1 MTFYIRE
8 DSVAFT
14 DPKDDPNGGA
24 MTFDDFLRAE
34 LSALT
39 RFAGA
44 LAADRHLAEDVLSD
58 ALLKVATRWRRIS
71 ALDDPAAYV
80 RRVVVTTYLSDRR
93 KARRRRTVPAADV
106 PPFERPGPDASVTVI
121 ARDEV
126 AGLLAELPGQQRA
139 AIVLRYLFDETDEHI
154 AQALGC
160 SPSTVRSHLFHARA
174 ALRLTAS
181 VRADKE

>member
-1 MTFYIRE
+1 M
-8 DSVAFT
+8 AFT
-14 DPKDDPNGGA
+14 DPKDGA

-39 RFAGA
+39 RFSGA
-44 LAADRHLAEDVLSD
+44 LAGDRYLAEDILSD
-58 ALLKVATRWRRIS
+58 ALLKVAAQWRRIS

-93 KARRRRTVPAADV
+93 KTQRRRTVPAADV
-106 PPFERPGPDASVTVI
+106 PSLERPGPDASAAVI

-126 AGLLAELPGQQRA
+126 TGLLAQLPGQQRA
-139 AIVLRYLFDETDEHI
+139 AIVLRYLLDETDEHI

-160 SPSTVRSHLFHARA
+160 SPGTVRSHLFHARA
-174 ALRLTAS
+174 TLRLTAS
-181 VRADKE
+181 ARADKE